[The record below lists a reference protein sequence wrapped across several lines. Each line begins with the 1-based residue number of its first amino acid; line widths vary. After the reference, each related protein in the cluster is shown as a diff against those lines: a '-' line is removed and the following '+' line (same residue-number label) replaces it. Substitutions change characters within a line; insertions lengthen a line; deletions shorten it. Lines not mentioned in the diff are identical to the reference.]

1 MTLALQLDNEFQYAG
16 WGTKRWASARR
27 GGMTILGKV
36 AVPKPLNLPSQ
47 RLENHGLDPNVEI
60 VPKGTLSWGSR
71 PSSSGSNPWI
81 SSSLSPNAES
91 GIVSPSH
98 VSGRPSS
105 GGSGTRPSTA
115 GSERSNEPV
124 ANTWGSSSRP
134 SSASE
139 ILSSNQAPSPS
150 LRPRSAEN
158 RPNSSQLS
166 RFADPVS
173 KSSAAWGSS
182 GAAERLGIKSSKE
195 DGFSLSSGDFP
206 TLGTEKDNLM
216 KNTECEDY
224 IRPSSAS
231 GRVPHGKEDT
241 GPQSDA
247 RHGTVNTWRADGPLG
262 AQDDIPHPS
271 MEKWHGDPQQ
281 YFNPNA
287 AQHFDAWR
295 GPHPVSATGPA
306 GVWYGGQHPR
316 GPPFGAPVRPGGFP
330 MEPFPYY
337 HPQVAPPPFAGSQPG
352 PPPGPRAPHL
362 KNGDIYRP
370 QMPDAYARPSMPY
383 RPGFYPGPPGPHG
396 PMAFEGYYGPPMGYE
411 RDIPYMSMP
420 AGPPVYNSS
429 CAGPALDIGN
439 SHGANGRGHHTG
451 KTSSEQVEAEDI
463 EGPKRITLKSRNQSD
478 HQRKVGDSWE
488 HNVKPDVLYPE
499 KNHLPIIPYR
509 KNEWGAEEDTED
521 DMYAKRRTPSE
532 ECEYRGPL
540 ADGMKVQLF
549 DRMGNVKAVNDN
561 WTNLSGSVP
570 SFPQEMPRPQH
581 CSSKDSSLPTAMK
594 NPTLM
599 QKIDVLNAKMR
610 GSDGR
615 SDSHS
620 AYNRED
626 ERTMSQIIDT
636 EISNNTEEVSNTV
649 WSSERAPAY
658 RNFCSV
664 PQEVIVPVSDKPA
677 QPVVAVSR
685 RAYGGQG
692 RVDHRGKGKFN
703 SQDTDGWRK
712 RPLTAE
718 SSSAVRAPYNGS
730 SPRSDAHGPNN
741 VEVSFESSV
750 INPVG
755 YGEGGS
761 VETHDS
767 SDIQAQHAKMRQIA
781 KQRALQLQKEEEERT
796 REQRAKAL
804 AKLEELNRRTLAG
817 ETGSE
822 KSEKSQVINNILEE
836 QDESHTVDE
845 PVMADH
851 NNVNQAGESVEM
863 FRNLPVMADHNN
875 VNQAGESV
883 EMFRNL
889 PVGSVM
895 SALPV
900 HEEDA
905 HDASDGNIASYQF
918 SDSRHRRSGYKHKQN
933 SSFQKSF
940 SEKAVSNFAPNAHN
954 DHTHVATHDIKPHE
968 HPSSK
973 IISSE
978 SNLANTS
985 NIVVGPPTSQR
996 RKNNKSGKNK
1006 HRMDE
1011 TPLPPVESNPNLQKE
1026 PTENIEVKDSLS
1038 SWESAFSTVNEPDKT
1053 VQAQEV
1059 LCPSLPNEESHNRA
1073 PNQWRPHPPRTLPRN
1088 QQANNT
1094 KPHGGDNTVWAPVRM
1109 QNKAKGWVEAS
1120 PNAVHESTNST
1131 KTNNNTAQNSS
1142 KGKRAEME
1150 RYVPKPVAKELAQQ
1164 INVPN
1169 PSSSIIS
1176 SRSND
1181 GSNGEVNEEDL
1192 NHNKQKKD
1200 QGIWKQH
1207 GPSDSSYMKSA
1218 HIGPSLTS
1226 ETPKEIQEPKEIGQ
1240 SMKNE
1245 IGSVNSEIKTSSNT
1259 AAMSKYPLVKD
1270 QGATGRGKRN
1280 GPKGPV
1286 ASIRN
1291 NIEPEKT
1298 FSGAVD
1304 MNQMDR
1310 TKERTWQPKSSS
1322 NTYTENN
1329 QHGNR
1334 TESLTRET
1342 NRFPKKE
1349 HPPQPKVQFGSFS
1362 QTQPGQSFDVGSNVA
1377 VEFEKKAEGR
1387 PYSLNQDNPL
1397 APSDFP
1403 TAANENIHIERHV
1416 PSGSRRN
1423 NRQSHRPVRGHDNN
1437 NRGDWTSSGHED
1449 RPHNAPQFRDNR
1461 HRQNLHYEYQPVGPF
1476 KGNRPERIYEPNDGA
1491 ADSMDQRHV
1500 ERRQSHSRR
1509 GGNSNRRQNVDPAP
1523 VEHGWE

>member
-1 MTLALQLDNEFQYAG
+1 MTLPLQLDNEFQYAG
-16 WGTKRWASARR
+16 WGTKTWASARR
-27 GGMTILGKV
+27 GGMTVLGKV

-91 GIVSPSH
+91 GVVSPSH

-115 GSERSNEPV
+115 GSEPV
-124 ANTWGSSSRP
+124 ANTWAASSRP
-134 SSASE
+134 SSASG
-139 ILSSNQAPSPS
+139 ILSSNQTSSPS

-195 DGFSLSSGDFP
+195 DGFSLSSGNFP
-206 TLGTEKDNLM
+206 TLGTEKDILM
-216 KNTECEDY
+216 KNTEYEGGLYADGIDY

-231 GRVPHGKEDT
+231 GRVPHRKEDT
-241 GPQSDA
+241 RPEADA
-247 RHGTVNTWRADGPLG
+247 RHGTLNTWRADGPLG
-262 AQDDIPHPS
+262 AQDDITHPS

-287 AQHFDAWR
+287 APQHVDAWR
-295 GPHPVSATGPA
+295 GPHPMNATGPA
-306 GVWYGGQHPR
+306 GVWYGGQHSR

-337 HPQVAPPPFAGSQPG
+337 HPQVAPPPFAGSQPC
-352 PPPGPRAPHL
+352 PPPGPRGPHL

-370 QMPDAYARPSMPY
+370 QMLDAYARPSMPY

-396 PMAFEGYYGPPMGYE
+396 PMSFEGYYGPPMGYE
-411 RDIPYMSMP
+411 RDIPYMGMP
-420 AGPPVYNSS
+420 TGPPVYNSS
-429 CAGPALDIGN
+429 CAGLALDIGN

-463 EGPKRITLKSRNQSD
+463 QGPKRITLKSRNQSD
-478 HQRKVGDSWE
+478 HQREVGDPWE
-488 HNVKPDVLYPE
+488 HNVKPDILYPE
-499 KNHLPIIPYR
+499 KYHLPIIPPR

-521 DMYAKRRTPSE
+521 DMYAKRTTPSE

-549 DRMGNVKAVNDN
+549 DGMGNAKALNDN
-561 WTNLSGSVP
+561 WTDLSGSVP
-570 SFPQEMPRPQH
+570 PFPPEMPRPPH
-581 CSSKDSSLPTAMK
+581 CSAKDSSLPTAMK
-594 NPTLM
+594 NPALM

-626 ERTMSQIIDT
+626 ERNMSQIFDT

-649 WSSERAPAY
+649 WSSERATAY
-658 RNFCSV
+658 RSFCSV
-664 PQEVIVPVSDKPA
+664 PQEVIVPVSDKPV
-677 QPVVAVSR
+677 QPMVAASR

-692 RVDHRGKGKFN
+692 RVDHRVKGKFN
-703 SQDTDGWRK
+703 SQDTDGWRQ
-712 RPLTAE
+712 RLPTAE
-718 SSSAVRAPYNGS
+718 SSSTVTAPYNE
-730 SPRSDAHGPNN
+730 SPPHSDAHGPNN
-741 VEVSFESSV
+741 VEEAFESSV
-750 INPVG
+750 INPLG

-761 VETHDS
+761 VETHDT
-767 SDIQAQHAKMRQIA
+767 SDIQAQRAKMREIA

-822 KSEKSQVINNILEE
+822 KSEKSQEINNILEE
-836 QDESHTVDE
+836 KSESHTVDE

-851 NNVNQAGESVEM
+851 NNVT
-863 FRNLPVMADHNN
+863 
-875 VNQAGESV
+875 QAGESV

-889 PVGSVM
+889 PVGSDM

-900 HEEDA
+900 HDEDA
-905 HDASDGNIASYQF
+905 ADASDGNIASYQF
-918 SDSRHRRSGYKHKQN
+918 SDSRHRRSGDKQKQN

-940 SEKAVSNFAPNAHN
+940 TEKAVSNFVANMQN
-954 DHTHVATHDIKPHE
+954 DHTQVATHDIKPHE

-973 IISSE
+973 IIPSE
-978 SNLANTS
+978 SNMANTS

-996 RKNNKSGKNK
+996 RKNIKSGKIK

-1011 TPLPPVESNPNLQKE
+1011 TPLPPVESNLQKE
-1026 PTENIEVKDSLS
+1026 PTENIEAKDSLS
-1038 SWESAFSTVNEPDKT
+1038 SWESAFSTVIEPDIT

-1073 PNQWRPHPPRTLPRN
+1073 LNQWRPHPPRRLPRN

-1120 PNAVHESTNST
+1120 PNAIHESTNSI
-1131 KTNNNTAQNSS
+1131 KTSNNTAQNSL

-1150 RYVPKPVAKELAQQ
+1150 RYVPKPVAKDLAQQ
-1164 INVPN
+1164 INVLN

-1181 GSNGEVNEEDL
+1181 GSSGEVNEEDL

-1200 QGIWKQH
+1200 QGIWKQR
-1207 GPSDSSYMKSA
+1207 GPSDSSYMKSV
-1218 HIGPSLTS
+1218 HIGQPLTS
-1226 ETPKEIQEPKEIGQ
+1226 EPSKEIQEPKEIGQ

-1245 IGSVNSEIKTSSNT
+1245 KDSVNSEIKTSSNT

-1270 QGATGRGKRN
+1270 QGATGRGRRN
-1280 GPKGPV
+1280 GPKGPA

-1291 NIEPEKT
+1291 NNEPEKT

-1362 QTQPGQSFDVGSNVA
+1362 QTQPGQSFDVGSIVA
-1377 VEFEKKAEGR
+1377 EEFEKK
-1387 PYSLNQDNPL
+1387 D
-1397 APSDFP
+1397 
-1403 TAANENIHIERHV
+1403 IHTERHV
-1416 PSGSRRN
+1416 PLGSRRN

-1437 NRGDWTSSGHED
+1437 NCGNWTSSGHEG

-1461 HRQNLHYEYQPVGPF
+1461 HRQNSHYEYQPIGSF
-1476 KGNRPERIYEPNDGA
+1476 KGNRPERVYEPNGD
-1491 ADSMDQRHV
+1491 ADSMDQRPV
-1500 ERRQSHSRR
+1500 ERRLSHSRG
-1509 GGNSNRRQNVDPAP
+1509 GGNSNKRQTVDPAP
-1523 VEHGWE
+1523 VEPGWK